1 MEADIASFE
10 AAVDRLV
17 AMTAPDLSGLPQ
29 REALTTLG
37 KSLEDRGRITKRT
50 TLEEKQQRREEARIK
65 LLRRAEG
72 AAKTLR
78 AAHAALGVADPT
90 ALRATLDRLDLR
102 FECESALGAAQ
113 RDLAE
118 SGDGL
123 DEAALREDQAGFDFD
138 ALPGEIERAGVAVK
152 SMIDDIALAE
162 TRLHEAR
169 RARDALAQGR
179 DAAAAAGEKAEAAAE
194 LLEISRRWLRRA
206 AAAKLASLPIQRHRQ
221 TTADPLIAQASELFA
236 AATDGAFQT
245 LGVDY
250 DEGDQPILVGLRE
263 KGQRVPVAG
272 MSEHA
277 ISSSRLASRFAR
289 AAQGRALPFIG
300 DDLLASFDEER
311 TRRALEL
318 IAQFGRERQAI
329 LFTHHRHVAELAS
342 QMRDVKIDVV
352 RL

>member
-1 MEADIASFE
+1 M
-10 AAVDRLV
+10 
-17 AMTAPDLSGLPQ
+17 
-29 REALTTLG
+29 
-37 KSLEDRGRITKRT
+37 
-50 TLEEKQQRREEARIK
+50 
-65 LLRRAEG
+65 
-72 AAKTLR
+72 
-78 AAHAALGVADPT
+78 
-90 ALRATLDRLDLR
+90 RATLDRLDLR
-102 FECESALGAAQ
+102 FECESAFGAAQ

-123 DEAALREDQAGFDFD
+123 DEAALRAEQAGFDFD

-152 SMIDDIALAE
+152 NMIDEIALAE

-179 DAAAAAGEKAEAAAE
+179 DAASAAAEKADAAAE
-194 LLEISRRWLRRA
+194 LLEVSRRWLRRA
-206 AAAKLASLPIQRHRQ
+206 AAAKLASLAIERHRQ
-221 TTADPLIAQASELFA
+221 TTADPLIARASELFA

-250 DEGDQPILVGLRE
+250 DEADAPMLVGLRE
-263 KGQRVPVAG
+263 NGQRVPVAG
-272 MSEHA
+272 MSEGTRDQLFLA
-277 ISSSRLASRFAR
+277 LRLALLELRKAEP
-289 AAQGRALPFIG
+289 LPFIG

-329 LFTHHRHVAELAS
+329 LFTHHRHVADIAA
-342 QMRDVKIDVV
+342 QITDARIDIV